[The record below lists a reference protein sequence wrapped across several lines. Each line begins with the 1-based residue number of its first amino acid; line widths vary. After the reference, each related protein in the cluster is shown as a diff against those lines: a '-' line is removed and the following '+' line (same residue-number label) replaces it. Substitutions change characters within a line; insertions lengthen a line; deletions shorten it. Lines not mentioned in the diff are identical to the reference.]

1 MKVVYGLVRW
11 RPVSPAI
18 LIRGS
23 SHSAEHVPQDDG
35 FYHEL
40 NQRHVHQIFLSGVR
54 FLKGDLDLLKR
65 NLKVRDVA
73 IDVDNMVRVSILL
86 FTQSRYQLVRRFS
99 LLFV

>member
-1 MKVVYGLVRW
+1 MKIVSGLLRW
-11 RPVSPAI
+11 RPTSPAI

-65 NLKVRDVA
+65 NLKVRGVS
-73 IDVDNMVRVSILL
+73 IDVDNMVRFSIIL
-86 FTQSRYQLVRRFS
+86 SNRNRYQLVRGFS